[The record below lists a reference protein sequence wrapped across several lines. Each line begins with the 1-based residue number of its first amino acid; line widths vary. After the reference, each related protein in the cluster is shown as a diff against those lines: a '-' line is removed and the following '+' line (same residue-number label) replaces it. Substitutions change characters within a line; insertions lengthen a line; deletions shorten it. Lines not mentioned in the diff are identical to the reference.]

1 MIFKRKKKNSNS
13 NEDMH
18 ALDVNN
24 TSMHPVSSLP
34 RKTRQEILNER
45 FLSGLRVDVSRK
57 DWKNLALVII
67 SWLLY
72 IAAALMISY
81 AVQSMILT
89 ENIQRQVAQNL
100 TQATKEWPAP
110 DMKAF
115 YDKAVAYND
124 SIVSNDVHATGDA
137 VDPTD
142 GKRLEEKDTA
152 YQEALNINNS
162 GAMAVLYIPKISS
175 EMTIYHGTTDD
186 VLTAGVGHIYG
197 SALPIGQKG
206 TTAAI
211 SAHSGGVN
219 GLFFTRLPEIGKG
232 DYMYLNVL
240 GQEQGYQI
248 EYVETVMP
256 EELGDRIDYYQ
267 KLAKNTNKSLLLAST
282 CFPISINNQRR
293 IVVGVKKSIPHP
305 IPKSETQKD
314 NTLLAATIA
323 LIVFIVLMIAAI
335 AYKMLKRH
343 YRIKRELA
351 IPDAE
356 EAARKNAISTSDNT
370 DDNDAI
376 NENRMDSSESNDNG
390 SHDKTGSDSNSM
402 NQSDIET
409 AFDNNS
415 DETLMHDE
423 SAMNADNNI
432 YADNP
437 FI

>member
-1 MIFKRKKKNSNS
+1 MIFKRKNSND
-13 NEDMH
+13 DMH
-18 ALDVNN
+18 ALDVDN
-24 TSMHPVSSLP
+24 TSTHPVSSLH

-45 FLSGLRVDVSRK
+45 FPSGLRVDVSRK

-72 IAAALMISY
+72 VAAALMISY

-89 ENIQRQVAQNL
+89 ENIQRSVAQNL

-124 SIVSNDVHATGDA
+124 RIVSNGMHATGDA

-152 YQEALNINNS
+152 YQASLNINNS

-206 TTAAI
+206 TAAAI

-267 KLAKNTNKSLLLAST
+267 KLAKDTNKSLLLAST
-282 CFPISINNQRR
+282 CFPIGINNQRR
-293 IVVGVKKSIPHP
+293 IVIGVKKSVPHP

-323 LIVFIVLMIAAI
+323 LIVFIVLMIAGI
-335 AYKMLKRH
+335 AYRMLKRH
-343 YRIKRELA
+343 YRIKHELA
-351 IPDAE
+351 ILDAE
-356 EAARKNAISTSDNT
+356 ESARHDGIDSNNDDNALNENSMESIQSDN
-370 DDNDAI
+370 DD
-376 NENRMDSSESNDNG
+376 
-390 SHDKTGSDSNSM
+390 SHDNYK
-402 NQSDIET
+402 
-409 AFDNNS
+409 NS
-415 DETLMHDE
+415 DADGNHDE
-423 SAMNADNNI
+423 SNANINNDEHNINASSNSEHNDSI
-432 YADNP
+432 YDDNP
-437 FI
+437 FIY

>member
-1 MIFKRKKKNSNS
+1 MIFKRKNN
-13 NEDMH
+13 NDDMH
-18 ALDVNN
+18 ALDVDNAS
-24 TSMHPVSSLP
+24 THSVSSLP

-45 FLSGLRVDVSRK
+45 FPSGFRVDVSRK
-57 DWKNLALVII
+57 DWKNLALVVI

-81 AVQSMILT
+81 AIQSMILT
-89 ENIQRQVAQNL
+89 ENIQRSVAQNL

-124 SIVSNDVHATGDA
+124 RIVSNGMHATGDA

-152 YQEALNINNS
+152 YQESLNINNS
-162 GAMAVLYIPKISS
+162 GAMAVLHIPKISS

-206 TTAAI
+206 TAAAI

-256 EELGDRIDYYQ
+256 SELGDRIDYYQ
-267 KLAKNTNKSLLLAST
+267 KLAKDTNKSLLLAST
-282 CFPISINNQRR
+282 CFPPGINNQRR

-323 LIVFIVLMIAAI
+323 LIVFIVLMIAGI
-335 AYKMLKRH
+335 AYRMLKRH
-343 YRIKRELA
+343 YRIKHELA
-351 IPDAE
+351 MLDTE
-356 EAARKNAISTSDNT
+356 ESAHHDGIDSNNNNDNALNENSMDSTQST
-370 DDNDAI
+370 DND
-376 NENRMDSSESNDNG
+376 DY
-390 SHDKTGSDSNSM
+390 K
-402 NQSDIET
+402 
-409 AFDNNS
+409 NS
-415 DETLMHDE
+415 DADGNHDE
-423 SAMNADNNI
+423 SNANINNDEHTINALSDSEHNDSI
-432 YADNP
+432 YDDNP

>member
-1 MIFKRKKKNSNS
+1 MIFKRKKKNTNS
-13 NEDMH
+13 NDDVH
-18 ALDVNN
+18 ALDADN
-24 TSMHPVSSLP
+24 TGTHPVSSLP

-45 FLSGLRVDVSRK
+45 FPSGFRMDVSRK
-57 DWKNLALVII
+57 DWKNLTLVII

-89 ENIQRQVAQNL
+89 ENIQRSVAQNL
-100 TQATKEWPAP
+100 TQTTKEWPA
-110 DMKAF
+110 DSMKAF

-124 SIVSNDVHATGDA
+124 SIIANGMHATGDA

-152 YQEALNINNS
+152 YQEALNINHS
-162 GAMAVLYIPKISS
+162 GAMAVLHIPKISS

-206 TTAAI
+206 TAAAI

-267 KLAKNTNKSLLLAST
+267 KLAKDTNKSFLLAST
-282 CFPISINNQRR
+282 CFPPGINNQRR

-323 LIVFIVLMIAAI
+323 LIVFIVLMIAGI
-335 AYKMLKRH
+335 TYRMLKRH
-343 YRIKRELA
+343 YHIKRELA
-351 IPDAE
+351 ILDAE
-356 EAARKNAISTSDNT
+356 ESALRDGIDSNNN
-370 DDNDAI
+370 DDNAI
-376 NENRMDSSESNDNG
+376 NENGMESIQSTDNDD
-390 SHDKTGSDSNSM
+390 SHDDYK
-402 NQSDIET
+402 
-409 AFDNNS
+409 NS
-415 DETLMHDE
+415 DADGNHDE
-423 SAMNADNNI
+423 SNANINNDEYNINASSNSEHNDSI
-432 YADNP
+432 YDDNP
-437 FI
+437 FIC

>member
-1 MIFKRKKKNSNS
+1 MIFKRKKKNTNS
-13 NEDMH
+13 NDDVH
-18 ALDVNN
+18 ALDAADN
-24 TSMHPVSSLP
+24 TGTHPVSSLP

-45 FLSGLRVDVSRK
+45 FPSGFRMDVSRK
-57 DWKNLALVII
+57 DWKNLTLVII

-89 ENIQRQVAQNL
+89 ENIQRSVAQNL
-100 TQATKEWPAP
+100 TQTTKEWPA
-110 DMKAF
+110 DSMKAF

-124 SIVSNDVHATGDA
+124 SIIANGMHATGDA

-152 YQEALNINNS
+152 YQEALNINHS
-162 GAMAVLYIPKISS
+162 GAMAVLHIPKISS

-206 TTAAI
+206 TAAAI

-267 KLAKNTNKSLLLAST
+267 KLAKDTNKSFLLAST
-282 CFPISINNQRR
+282 CFPPGINNQRR

-323 LIVFIVLMIAAI
+323 LIVFIVLMIVGI
-335 AYKMLKRH
+335 AYRMLKRH
-343 YRIKRELA
+343 YHIKRELA
-351 IPDAE
+351 ILDAE
-356 EAARKNAISTSDNT
+356 ESALRDGIDSNNNDDNAINKNGMDSIQST
-370 DDNDAI
+370 DND
-376 NENRMDSSESNDNG
+376 D
-390 SHDKTGSDSNSM
+390 SHDDYKNSDADGNHDEYNINASSNSEH
-402 NQSDIET
+402 NDS
-409 AFDNNS
+409 
-415 DETLMHDE
+415 
-423 SAMNADNNI
+423 I
-432 YADNP
+432 YDDNP
-437 FI
+437 FIC